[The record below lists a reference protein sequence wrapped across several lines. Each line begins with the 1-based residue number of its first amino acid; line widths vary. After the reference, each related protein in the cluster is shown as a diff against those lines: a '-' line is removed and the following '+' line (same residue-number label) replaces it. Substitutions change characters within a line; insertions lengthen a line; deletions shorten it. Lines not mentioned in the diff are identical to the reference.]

1 MTRYI
6 KTGRQ
11 AYKAIMAN
19 TFLNEKTGAFEQI
32 NESPW
37 FFKVRRGKPGY
48 FLKMTD
54 KFQQMPET
62 CFRATVAR
70 SQSYNLKGVEIQI
83 ENFCK
88 KNIGYMEVNQ

>member
-37 FFKVRRGKPGY
+37 FLKVRRGKPGY

-62 CFRATVAR
+62 CFHLFSSYR
-70 SQSYNLKGVEIQI
+70 SKISKLQFKRR
-83 ENFCK
+83 
-88 KNIGYMEVNQ
+88 